1 LVLWFGKKQQ
11 YRGGTWPHRD
21 EKEGALRL
29 SIFLAA
35 SIVLAFA
42 AGAAQADDGQTI
54 YTQHCAA
61 CHNKIPPKLG
71 DKAAWAP
78 RIKKGTDALVASAT
92 NGKGMM
98 KPQTK
103 AGLTPA
109 QVKAAVE
116 YMVEH
121 SK

>member
-1 LVLWFGKKQQ
+1 MLLPQ
-11 YRGGTWPHRD
+11 RD
-21 EKEGALRL
+21 RKGRALRL
-29 SIFLAA
+29 PIFLGASAALLFAA
-35 SIVLAFA
+35 S
-42 AGAAQADDGQTI
+42 AAQADDGQAI
-54 YTQHCAA
+54 YGQHCAA
-61 CHNKIPPKLG
+61 CHSKIPPKMG

-78 RIKKGTDALVASAT
+78 RIKKGTDALVASAL
-92 NGKGMM
+92 NGKGLM

-103 AGLTPA
+103 GGLTPA

>member
-1 LVLWFGKKQQ
+1 LIFGAAA
-11 YRGGTWPHRD
+11 
-21 EKEGALRL
+21 GA
-29 SIFLAA
+29 
-35 SIVLAFA
+35 LAFA
-42 AGAAQADDGQTI
+42 ATAAQADEGQTI

-78 RIKKGTDALVASAT
+78 RIKKGTDALLAST
-92 NGKGMM
+92 INGKGMM

-109 QVKAAVE
+109 QIKAAVE
-116 YMVEH
+116 YMVAR

>member
-1 LVLWFGKKQQ
+1 MTAVL
-11 YRGGTWPHRD
+11 
-21 EKEGALRL
+21 A
-29 SIFLAA
+29 IAA
-35 SIVLAFA
+35 S
-42 AGAAQADDGQTI
+42 AAQADDGQAI
-54 YTQHCAA
+54 YGQHCAV
-61 CHNKIPPKLG
+61 CHTKIPPKLG

-78 RIKKGTDALVASAT
+78 RIKKGTDALVASAV

-109 QVKAAVE
+109 QIRAAVD
-116 YMVEH
+116 YMVDH

>member
-1 LVLWFGKKQQ
+1 MLLLRRIVRSRLLKQ
-11 YRGGTWPHRD
+11 
-21 EKEGALRL
+21 
-29 SIFLAA
+29 SVF
-35 SIVLAFA
+35 V
-42 AGAAQADDGQTI
+42 AGAAVLAIAASAARADDGQTI
-54 YTQHCAA
+54 YGQHCAA

-78 RIKKGTDALVASAT
+78 RIKKGTDALVVSSV

-103 AGLTPA
+103 AGLTPT
-109 QVKAAVE
+109 QIRAAVE
-116 YMVEH
+116 YMVAH

>member
-1 LVLWFGKKQQ
+1 MRHVV
-11 YRGGTWPHRD
+11 Y
-21 EKEGALRL
+21 GAAA
-29 SIFLAA
+29 IFLAA
-35 SIVLAFA
+35 A
-42 AGAAQADDGQTI
+42 AASAAHADDGQTV

-61 CHNKIPPKLG
+61 CHTKIPPKLG

-78 RIKKGTDALVASAT
+78 RIKTGTDALVASVV

-109 QVKAAVE
+109 QIRAAVE
-116 YMVEH
+116 YMVAR

>member
-1 LVLWFGKKQQ
+1 MRVPLYLAVTAALVLP
-11 YRGGTWPHRD
+11 T
-21 EKEGALRL
+21 
-29 SIFLAA
+29 S
-35 SIVLAFA
+35 
-42 AGAAQADDGQTI
+42 AAQADDGQAI

-61 CHNKIPPKLG
+61 CHTKIPPKLG

-78 RIKKGTDALVASAT
+78 RINKGIDAMVASAV

-109 QVKAAVE
+109 QIRAAVE
-116 YMVEH
+116 YMVAR